1 MYTESDRENIL
12 NTLIDNFKNRE
23 ETLSIILV
31 GSASI
36 GFRDRY
42 SDLDLAIVVD
52 SLDNIDT
59 IFEKTIKEITDIN
72 KIVSNENMKERNLQI
87 FLLNNYL
94 EIDIGYYTLDTIYAR
109 RKNYKVIYDKTNKV
123 DNIMKESLSKI
134 NQNKGTTNKVDMKKV
149 IEYIDSILWY
159 NVFHTITS
167 FIRND
172 KYRSYYELND
182 LRNITIDLIGKRFN
196 LETKKHREINNLPIE
211 YKNKIDELYI
221 YPQDKEELKELL
233 LKNINLIYEQLDY
246 FKKEENI
253 NYEISKEFLINY
265 ALENL

>member
-1 MYTESDRENIL
+1 MYTETDRKNIL
-12 NTLIDNFKNRE
+12 NILIDNFKNRE
-23 ETLSIILV
+23 EVLSIMLV
-31 GSASI
+31 GSATR
-36 GFRDRY
+36 GFRDRF
-42 SDLDLAIVVD
+42 SDLDLSIVVTN
-52 SLDNIDT
+52 LDDIDD
-59 IFEKTIKEITDIN
+59 IFNKTISEISKID
-72 KIVSNENMKERNLQI
+72 KIVSNENMKERYLQV

-134 NQNKGTTNKVDMKKV
+134 DENKGTTDKVDMKKV
-149 IEYIDSILWY
+149 IESVDSILWY
-159 NVFHTITS
+159 SVFHTITS

-182 LRNITIDLIGKRFN
+182 VRNITIDLIGKRFN
-196 LETKKHREINNLPIE
+196 VESKKHREINNLPLE

-221 YPQDKEELKELL
+221 YPQDKEKLKELL
-233 LKNINLIYEQLDY
+233 IKNINLIYEQLDY

-253 NYEISKEFLINY
+253 NYQITKDYLINY
-265 ALENL
+265 VEENL

>member
-1 MYTESDRENIL
+1 MYTEVDRENIL
-12 NTLIDNFKNRE
+12 NTLINNFKNRE
-23 ETLSIILV
+23 EILSIILV
-31 GSASI
+31 GSTST
-36 GFRDRY
+36 GFKDKY
-42 SDLDLAIVVD
+42 SDLDIAIVVD
-52 SLDNIDT
+52 TLDDIDSIFQRT
-59 IFEKTIKEITDIN
+59 INEISNIN
-72 KIVSNENMKERNLQI
+72 KIVSNENMKERCLQV
-87 FLLNNYL
+87 FLLKNYL

-109 RKNYKVIYDKTNKV
+109 RKNYKVVYDKTNKV
-123 DNIMKESLSKI
+123 DNIMKESLKTI
-134 NQNKGTTNKVDMKKV
+134 AENKGTTNKVDMKKV
-149 IEYIDSILWY
+149 IEYVDSVLWY
-159 NVFHTITS
+159 NVFHTITA

-211 YKNKIDELYI
+211 YKIKIDELYI

-233 LKNINLIYEQLDY
+233 IKNIDLIYEQLDY

-265 ALENL
+265 AEENL